1 MECPSAG
8 KFERFRSGIIAFGNW
23 VRQQRRDCLRGRPF
37 SLSSYPSHLKKRN
50 LCRPSPQPSP
60 SGRGSSFSR
69 LRGTVVANPLA
80 GPSGPFHKQTQAA
93 FMMDQELALA
103 LRERAVAALEISTT
117 MLKVA
122 QNLQLQGNEAEAD
135 RLRDEARNKRNESIL
150 LMDQA
155 MSMGQRSNVL
165 AFPNRKPTGPLTGPL
180 SDRHHHMR
188 TG

>member
-1 MECPSAG
+1 
-8 KFERFRSGIIAFGNW
+8 
-23 VRQQRRDCLRGRPF
+23 
-37 SLSSYPSHLKKRN
+37 
-50 LCRPSPQPSP
+50 
-60 SGRGSSFSR
+60 
-69 LRGTVVANPLA
+69 
-80 GPSGPFHKQTQAA
+80 
-93 FMMDQELALA
+93 MMDQELALA

-155 MSMGQRSNVL
+155 MSLGQRSNVL
-165 AFPNRKPTGPLTGPL
+165 EFPKRQPTTGPLTGPL
-180 SDRHHHMR
+180 HDHHHRLR

>member
-1 MECPSAG
+1 
-8 KFERFRSGIIAFGNW
+8 
-23 VRQQRRDCLRGRPF
+23 
-37 SLSSYPSHLKKRN
+37 
-50 LCRPSPQPSP
+50 
-60 SGRGSSFSR
+60 
-69 LRGTVVANPLA
+69 VVANPLVGA
-80 GPSGPFHKQTQAA
+80 SDPFYKQTQAA

-122 QNLQLQGNEAEAD
+122 QNLQLQGNQAEAD

-155 MSMGQRSNVL
+155 VSIGQRSNVL
-165 AFPNRKPTGPLTGPL
+165 AFPNRKPTTGPLTGPL
-180 SDRHHHMR
+180 PDRHHHMR